1 MSDPRDDLAALI
13 VRESS
18 LWNGY
23 ELADAILSR
32 WRLVPVEEEIACN
45 GVHPHETYT
54 LMPGVPHPPMCTRT
68 GQRTNRNTHAIT
80 GADQHR
86 AADELTQHDQA
97 AGIYDDNCKPCTDL
111 RTAML
116 DLHQRGFSDRQI
128 AERLGMSTRTIANR
142 RRKMGLQ
149 YNDGKAIRTDQH
161 GPHED

>member
-1 MSDPRDDLAALI
+1 MTDRD
-13 VRESS
+13 
-18 LWNGY
+18 
-23 ELADAILSR
+23 ELADLIREQITHDTSNRWTMNLVDAILAR
-32 WRLVPVEEEIACN
+32 WRLVPVEE
-45 GVHPHETYT
+45 
-54 LMPGVPHPPMCTRT
+54 
-68 GQRTNRNTHAIT
+68 
-80 GADQHR
+80 QHR

-97 AGIYDDNCKPCTDL
+97 AGHYDDGCKPCTDL

>member
-1 MSDPRDDLAALI
+1 MSDPRDDLAALLMVAI
-13 VRESS
+13 GGTYTAKATVPVVV
-18 LWNGY
+18 
-23 ELADAILSR
+23 DAILAR
-32 WRLVPVEEEIACN
+32 WRLVPVEEPCRCIAGN
-45 GVHPHETYT
+45 EHYKSD
-54 LMPGVPHPPMCTRT
+54 
-68 GQRTNRNTHAIT
+68 HA
-80 GADQHR
+80 AQHR
-86 AADELTQHDQA
+86 AADELSQHDQA
-97 AGIYDDNCKPCTDL
+97 AGIYDDCKPCTDI